1 MLSSDFSY
9 RSVFTVRC
17 VLVNDNKKNHFHFI
31 CAQRALMSGVITL
44 EIGSFKPTLFE
55 PLLKIPP
62 VAAVFVCVVF
72 SFSF

>member
-17 VLVNDNKKNHFHFI
+17 VLVNDDKKKSLSFHL
-31 CAQRALMSGVITL
+31 CSACLMSGVITL

-55 PLLKIPP
+55 PLLKIPS